1 MHQPSLFDNPVR
13 IAPIDTHLVPA
24 EKPRL
29 SRQNQAI
36 LERLRRGPATN
47 DELAK
52 LARKYTS
59 RVSDLRAAGYDVR
72 LIDHDRVTGITRYQL
87 FEQSRRGA

>member
-1 MHQPSLFDNPVR
+1 VYQPSLFDNPVR
-13 IAPIDTHLVPA
+13 IAPTDTHLVPQ

-36 LERLRRGPATN
+36 LERLRRGSATN
-47 DELAK
+47 DELIR
-52 LARKYTS
+52 LARKYTA

-72 LIDHDRVTGITRYQL
+72 LVEHDHVTGITRYQL
-87 FEQSRRGA
+87 FEESR

>member
-1 MHQPSLFDNPVR
+1 VPSER
-13 IAPIDTHLVPA
+13 
-24 EKPRL
+24 PRL

-36 LERLRRGPATN
+36 LERLRRGTATN
-47 DELAK
+47 DELAR

-72 LIDHDRVTGITRYQL
+72 MIEHDHVTGITRYQL
-87 FEQSRRGA
+87 IGEPR